1 VSPAVALS
9 GVLDRVG
16 DWIVGLPFS
25 GLDLLIIAIT
35 GAGVVGC
42 GIGLTKLSG
51 GRASGPRFRISDARR
66 LIGVLGT
73 QVAPAVTASLLVYA
87 DTKGSKEALLVFS
100 ATLAGCWLVGRF
112 PYPLGLMA
120 TARLL
125 LAVAGPVAGA
135 ALVVALDPAELSLAH
150 LVVPVIAAVLIGALG
165 RWTWTRFEAARPI
178 AAAMIGSP
186 AFAASFAGQLEE
198 AGIRSYRLM
207 GWLDSGSSAARRI
220 VGDGHLGSLSDVRSV
235 VIEHGVELLVCAP
248 RKNGG
253 SGEADRHHPVD
264 VCGEVTR
271 RCLDLPVRLIDAN
284 ELYEE
289 LLGHVPL
296 SNIDSAWFSYIMH
309 PRYRSTS
316 PLFSRLLDLTL
327 ASVGGVLA
335 IPVLALAALA
345 TKLQD
350 GGPILY
356 RQRRVGERGREFEML
371 KLRTMHVDSEAD
383 GVPRW
388 SSEDDS
394 RVTRV
399 GRFVRRAHLDELP
412 QLWNVLRGEMA
423 IVGPRPERPE
433 LVSRLE
439 RRFPHYER
447 RHLVKPGITGW
458 AQVRCGYAGS
468 EVGTRWKLSH
478 DLYYL
483 KHRSLAAE
491 LMLIAETV
499 VTVARDARRPARVAS
514 QGLTGRSRSPGRELS
529 GVRAVGL
536 AGAVTLL
543 ERARDALGRSATSEA
558 SAGALGGAT
567 GGTGAIATGGVFAQL
582 GVGGAGKLV
591 VGCLG
596 GVAAVSTG
604 ALPAPSVPLDVSPVA
619 VAQNRTTR
627 IAASD
632 RYWPVHSAPLRA
644 GDGSD
649 AATPPSEVP
658 HVAPED
664 LMTARPPM
672 PDLSPTTAVPPK
684 PAPAPQPP
692 PSEVAPEEPPPPE
705 AEEPPPPEPAPAE
718 PPPPEAEQPPPS
730 EPAPVEPPQPPPSEP
745 VEPPPPEAVEPPP
758 PGSEPVVELEPS
770 PEPVPEELEPSPAP
784 DAQLPSEPT
793 PQPG

>member
-1 VSPAVALS
+1 VSPAAALGS
-9 GVLDRVG
+9 VLDRVG

-42 GIGLTKLSG
+42 GIGLTKLTDG
-51 GRASGPRFRISDARR
+51 KASGPHFQISDARR

-73 QVAPAVTASLLVYA
+73 QVAPAVTASLLVYVH
-87 DTKGSKEALLVFS
+87 TNGSKEALLVFS
-100 ATLAGCWLVGRF
+100 ATFAGCWLVGRF
-112 PYPLGLMA
+112 PYPLQLMA

-186 AFAASFAGQLEE
+186 AFAASFAGELEE
-198 AGIRSYRLM
+198 AGIRSYRVM

-248 RKNGG
+248 QENGG
-253 SGEADRHHPVD
+253 SGEADPHDPVN

-296 SNIDSAWFSYIMH
+296 SSIDAAWFSYIMH
-309 PRYRSTS
+309 PRYRPTS
-316 PLFSRLLDLTL
+316 PLFNRLLDLTV
-327 ASVGGVLA
+327 ASVAGVLA
-335 IPVLALAALA
+335 IPILALAALA

-350 GGPILY
+350 GGPIVY
-356 RQRRVGERGREFEML
+356 RQRRVGARGEEFEML
-371 KLRTMHVDSEAD
+371 KLRTMRVDSEAD

-399 GRFVRRAHLDELP
+399 GRFLRRAHIDELA

-499 VTVARDARRPARVAS
+499 VTVARDTRQPAGAAS
-514 QGLTGRSRSPGRELS
+514 QGLIGPSRPPDRELR
-529 GVRAVGL
+529 GVRVVGL

-558 SAGALGGAT
+558 SAGVLGGAT
-567 GGTGAIATGGVFAQL
+567 GGGGAIATGGVFAQL

-596 GVAAVSTG
+596 GVAAVSG

-619 VAQNRTTR
+619 VAKNMTAR

-649 AATPPSEVP
+649 AATPPIEVP
-658 HVAPED
+658 HVAPEEH
-664 LMTARPPM
+664 MTARPPM

-684 PAPAPQPP
+684 PAPVPQPP
-692 PSEVAPEEPPPPE
+692 PSEPAPE
-705 AEEPPPPEPAPAE
+705 E

-730 EPAPVEPPQPPPSEP
+730 EPAPEEPPPPEAEQPPPSEP
-745 VEPPPPEAVEPPP
+745 APEEPPPPEADQPPP
-758 PGSEPVVELEPS
+758 LGIEPVGELEPS

-784 DAQLPSEPT
+784 DAQPPSEPT
-793 PQPG
+793 PQPV